1 MKTQLLTFAAA
12 AMLAVGCSN
21 GGNEE
26 ADSTSAKVINACDC
40 VEVYKGNDE
49 ASKATCDEQRKTN
62 AFDDE
67 FRKCMA
73 ASITGRNPED
83 VNLIKQDELK
93 LEVPA
98 DGTYMVDASTTK
110 IVWTG
115 GKITGEKHTGLIS
128 AKSGAI
134 SFANG
139 ALTGGK
145 LTLDMTSITNTD
157 LPDDRKAKLV
167 GHLVSEDFFNVDQ
180 HPESYF
186 EFESAESMSSKA
198 EITGNLT
205 IKGIKKP
212 VVSNVIFSS
221 TGKNGAVVSGTLVID
236 RTEWDVKYRSGK
248 FFDDLGDKMINDDIT
263 LKFQL
268 KAFN

>member
-1 MKTQLLTFAAA
+1 MKAQLLTFAAA
-12 AMLAVGCSN
+12 AMLAAGCSN
-21 GGNEE
+21 GGNEQ
-26 ADSTSAKVINACDC
+26 ADSDSAKVINACDC
-40 VEVYKGNDE
+40 VEVYKGDDE
-49 ASKATCDEQRKTN
+49 ASKASCDEQRKTA

-73 ASITGRNPED
+73 ASITGRNPEE

-98 DGTYMVDASTTK
+98 DGTYMVDATKSK

-115 GKITGEKHTGLIS
+115 GKITGAKHSGLIS
-128 AKSGAI
+128 ANTGAI

-139 ALTGGK
+139 AITGGK
-145 LTLDMTSITNTD
+145 LTLDMSSISNTD
-157 LPDDRKAKLV
+157 LPDDQKAKLV
-167 GHLVSEDFFNVDQ
+167 GHLSSEDFFNVGEY
-180 HPESYF
+180 PEAFF
-186 EFESAESMSSKA
+186 EFGSAESMGSKA

-205 IKGIKKP
+205 IKGITKP

-221 TGKNGAVVSGTLVID
+221 TGEDGAVVSGTLVID
-236 RTEWDVKYRSGK
+236 RTEWDVKYGSGK
-248 FFDDLGDKMINDDIT
+248 FFDDLGDNMINDDIT